1 MFLSS
6 SDGIV
11 NVEDEALHSYN
22 WQRSLIR
29 LVIVLSALACGWCL
43 SFGAQQAPAK
53 KKVVHSTSS
62 GAKKPA
68 PGKAVA
74 KAPLRASAKT
84 GIKAPVKSAAGVP
97 HVVAK
102 TQVRHTAGA
111 VQASAANQA
120 TVARA
125 SAGKR
130 PVARSSAWKAPNYA
144 DSLEGDN
151 VDGEDLLVR
160 RAAVDALGPLNGS
173 IVVTDANTGRVLTIV
188 NQKLA
193 FKSGYQPCSTVKVP
207 VALAALSE
215 NVVDRETLFHLT
227 KRKTIAMTE
236 AIAHSNNQYFA
247 NLGEKLGFERVSYYA
262 RMFGLGEKAGL
273 DIAGEQ
279 AGTLPAEV
287 PKLGVGMMTSF
298 GEGITLT
305 PLEYAALIGAVANG
319 GTLYYLQYPKT
330 DQDAQSLIPRVKRR
344 LDIDNLV
351 SEIKPGM
358 MGAVEY
364 GTARRVGFDP
374 NVPIYGK
381 TGTCTDHWSPTHLGW
396 FGSFVDAGKNKY
408 VVVVLLTGGKLVSGP
423 AASGVAGN
431 VYKTLSASNFYNRQ
445 PQEISPAAMI
455 SAVGTGSN

>member
-1 MFLSS
+1 
-6 SDGIV
+6 
-11 NVEDEALHSYN
+11 
-22 WQRSLIR
+22 
-29 LVIVLSALACGWCL
+29 
-43 SFGAQQAPAK
+43 
-53 KKVVHSTSS
+53 
-62 GAKKPA
+62 
-68 PGKAVA
+68 
-74 KAPLRASAKT
+74 
-84 GIKAPVKSAAGVP
+84 VK
-97 HVVAK
+97 
-102 TQVRHTAGA
+102 HTAA
-111 VQASAANQA
+111 TTQASTTNQA
-120 TVARA
+120 IVARMN
-125 SAGKR
+125 AGKKL
-130 PVARSSAWKAPNYA
+130 PARGAWKAPNYA
-144 DSLEGDN
+144 DSLDGDN
-151 VDGEDLLVR
+151 VDGEDLIAR

-173 IVVTDANTGRVLTIV
+173 VVVTDANTGRVLTIV

-215 NVVDRETLFHLT
+215 NVVDRETPYKLNR
-227 KRKTIAMTE
+227 RKSIAMTE

-273 DIAGEQ
+273 DIDGEQ
-279 AGTLPAEV
+279 AGGLPAEE
-287 PKLGVGMMTSF
+287 PKSGVGMMTSF
-298 GEGITLT
+298 GDGITLT

-319 GTLYYLQYPKT
+319 GTLYYLQYPKS
-330 DQDAQSLIPRVKRR
+330 DPDALALVPRVKRR

-374 NVPIYGK
+374 NLPVYGK

-396 FGSFVDAGKNKY
+396 FGSFVDSGKGKY

-431 VYKTLSASNFYNRQ
+431 VYKALNASNFYNTR
-445 PQEISPAAMI
+445 PVQEISPAAMV
-455 SAVGTGSN
+455 SANSN